1 MVHLHAKPDYLI
13 KEYIMRSKR
22 FVFTADINSVWDMQ
36 QIAMLRSSIKSVNAL
51 AKETDHMNEYRYDY
65 GYDDVLTPELPRYRV
80 SLMPR
85 GPRRAAALADG
96 RSKYAYDSCLPIRHA
111 ETIDVYIH
119 ERR

>member
-1 MVHLHAKPDYLI
+1 
-13 KEYIMRSKR
+13 MRTNSY
-22 FVFTADINSVWDMQ
+22 VFTADVNSAVDMM
-36 QIAMLRSSIKSVNAL
+36 QIETLRASIKSVNAM
-51 AKETDHMNEYRYDY
+51 AKETDRINEYRYDH
-65 GYDDVLTPELPRYRV
+65 GYDDVLPAVTSKYRV

-85 GPRRAAALADG
+85 GPRRAAAIADG

>member
-1 MVHLHAKPDYLI
+1 
-13 KEYIMRSKR
+13 MRTKS
-22 FVFTADINSVWDMQ
+22 FVFTADVNSVFDMM
-36 QIAMLRSSIKSVNAL
+36 QIETLRSSIKSVNAM
-51 AKETDHMNEYRYDY
+51 AKETDRINDYRYQC
-65 GYDDVLTPELPRYRV
+65 GYDTDCTVTPKYRV

-85 GPRRAAALADG
+85 GPRRAAAVADG

>member
-1 MVHLHAKPDYLI
+1 
-13 KEYIMRSKR
+13 MRTKSY
-22 FVFTADINSVWDMQ
+22 VFTADVNSVFDMM
-36 QIAMLRSSIKSVNAL
+36 QIETLRASIKSVNAM
-51 AKETDHMNEYRYDY
+51 AKETDRINEYRYDT
-65 GYDDVLTPELPRYRV
+65 GYDDILEARTPKYRV

-85 GPRRAAALADG
+85 GPRRAAAIADG

>member
-1 MVHLHAKPDYLI
+1 
-13 KEYIMRSKR
+13 MRTKSY
-22 FVFTADINSVWDMQ
+22 VFTADVNSAVDMM
-36 QIAMLRSSIKSVNAL
+36 QIETLRASIKSVNTM
-51 AKETDHMNEYRYDY
+51 AKETDRINEYRYNT
-65 GYDDVLTPELPRYRV
+65 GYNDMLPAETPKYRV

-85 GPRRAAALADG
+85 GPRRAAAIADG